1 MKIYKHIVFT
11 TAIAMFFLLSCS
23 NQKSLQKYLVE
34 KQDDSAFVK
43 IDISSGIFQSEGNTL
58 SKEEKDI
65 LKTVKKVNVV
75 AFPIKEDNLL
85 EFEKNKQEVKDIL
98 ETDKYKTLVKFGTNG
113 KGAVLKYL
121 GEVDSIDELIVF
133 ASDNQKGFAIFRLLG
148 DGMQPD
154 KIIKLLKGIEKGDI
168 DISKLKSIEKM
179 LDI

>member
-1 MKIYKHIVFT
+1 MKIYKHIVL

-43 IDISSGIFQSEGNTL
+43 LDISSGILQTEGNTL

-85 EFEKNKQEVKDIL
+85 EFEKNKQELNDIL
-98 ETDKYKTLVKFGTNG
+98 KQEEYKTLIKFGTNG

-133 ASDNQKGFAIFRLLG
+133 ASDNQKGFAVFRLLG
-148 DGMQPD
+148 DDMQPD
-154 KIIKLLKGIEKGDI
+154 KMIKLLKGIEKGDV
-168 DISKLKSIEKM
+168 DISKLKSIGKM
-179 LDI
+179 FEF